1 MWKKQQRRAGL
12 LACFAAWA
20 ALAQALLLDLP
31 AGIARAHAALPHTDP
46 IKRHL
51 WSDRNAMSLDYLGNP
66 LDTDDQDA
74 RQGLNDFVSGFIGYH
89 PRAEAILGCADRHP
103 QSALSNALAG
113 VLLMFSESPQGPGLA
128 EKYRRRA
135 AAVAPAHPRAAL
147 YLDLLQAWIADDL
160 DRVLALSERL
170 LADFP
175 RDLFAAKLNQYV
187 EFNRGNWPA
196 LLRTALKA
204 VQAAPDIAQSH
215 GMLAFAYE
223 QCHLLDDAEASA
235 RQALAI
241 QADEPWAQHALA
253 HVMLTE
259 GRIEEGIAFLESV
272 SKHWDG
278 LNSFMYTHNWWHLAL
293 FYLAR
298 GEQARVLAI
307 YDQHVWGILPEY
319 SQDQIGAV
327 SLLARLELAGIDV
340 GQRWQ
345 ALAPYLQKRHG
356 DTVQPFLSLQY
367 LYGLARAEQPQ
378 AQQLFEALHQR
389 SREAPAFSRAVWAE
403 VTLPVAEALLSHA
416 RGDYARSARLL
427 ASSLPRLNEIGG
439 SHAQRDLFAQIE
451 LDARLRAGDWE
462 VAQQTLELRRR
473 YDNLDVPTNRSL
485 ERVYHALHLPDLAL
499 QARQRVEQGLAR
511 VR

>member
-1 MWKKQQRRAGL
+1 
-12 LACFAAWA
+12 
-20 ALAQALLLDLP
+20 
-31 AGIARAHAALPHTDP
+31 
-46 IKRHL
+46 
-51 WSDRNAMSLDYLGNP
+51 MSLDYLGNP
-66 LDTDDQDA
+66 LDTNDLEA

-103 QSALSNALAG
+103 DSALSNALAG
-113 VLLMFSESPQGPGLA
+113 ILLMFSESPEGPGLA
-128 EKYRRRA
+128 EKYRQRA
-135 AAVAPAHPRAAL
+135 SAVRSAHPRATL
-147 YLDLLQAWIADDL
+147 YLALLQAWIGEDL
-160 DRVLALSERL
+160 DQVLTLSERL
-170 LADFP
+170 LQQYP

-196 LLRTALKA
+196 LLRIALQA

-215 GMLAFAYE
+215 AMLAFAYE
-223 QCHLLDDAEASA
+223 QCHLLEEAEASA
-235 RQALAI
+235 RRALAI

-253 HVMLTE
+253 HVMLTQ

-272 SKHWDG
+272 SGHWEG

-298 GEQARVLAI
+298 GEEKRVLAI

-319 SQDQIGAV
+319 SQDQVGAV
-327 SLLARLELAGIDV
+327 SLLVRLELAGIDV
-340 GQRWQ
+340 GPRWE

-367 LYGLARAEQPQ
+367 LYGLARAGQPQ
-378 AQQLFEALHQR
+378 AEQLFQALLQR
-389 SREAPAFSRAVWAE
+389 SREAPTFSRAVWAE
-403 VTLPVAEALLSHA
+403 VTLPVAEALLSHV
-416 RGDYARSARLL
+416 RGDYSRSARLL

-473 YDNLDVPTNRSL
+473 YDPLDVPTNRSL
-485 ERVYHALHLPDLAL
+485 ERVYSALHLPDLAC
-499 QARQRVEQGLAR
+499 QARQRVEQGLAYSR
-511 VR
+511 